1 MTLLCLI
8 VTTSSVSLPSTLI
21 TDAPTTTTCV
31 PTEAAVDSSTSE
43 ATSGQETSDNSAKNA
58 AEAVPGIQIETDI
71 LLLIPE
77 TVAEEGPLTPLEAD
91 SGNQARAL
99 DDAEEY
105 DTQEKHAL
113 SYTDDLEA
121 AEAIVFRPL
130 FHHRKRND
138 LRRRVDRNDGQRR
151 KDDAHKHGNGE
162 RRQPFRFCPPCRF
175 YF

>member
-1 MTLLCLI
+1 M
-8 VTTSSVSLPSTLI
+8 SLPSTLI
-21 TDAPTTTTCV
+21 TDAPTTTTSV
-31 PTEAAVDSSTSE
+31 PTEAAVDSSTTE
-43 ATSGQETSDNSAKNA
+43 VPSGQEKPENSAKNA

-77 TVAEEGPLTPLEAD
+77 TVAEEGPLTPPETE

-105 DTQEKHAL
+105 DTQDKQAL

-121 AEAIVFRPL
+121 AEALVFRPL
-130 FHHRKRND
+130 FRHRKRNA
-138 LRRRVDRNDGQRR
+138 LRRRVDRNNGQRR
-151 KDDAHKHGNGE
+151 TDEAHRHGNGE

>member
-1 MTLLCLI
+1 M
-8 VTTSSVSLPSTLI
+8 SLPSSLV
-21 TDAPTTTTCV
+21 TDAPATTTCV

-43 ATSGQETSDNSAKNA
+43 APSGQETSDSSVKNA

-77 TVAEEGPLTPLEAD
+77 TVAEEGPLTPLETD

-105 DTQEKHAL
+105 ETQEKHAL
-113 SYTDDLEA
+113 SHTDDLEA
-121 AEAIVFRPL
+121 AEVLVFRPL
-130 FHHRKRND
+130 FRHRKRNE
-138 LRRRVDRNDGQRR
+138 LRRRVDRNDEQRR
-151 KDDAHKHGNGE
+151 KDGAQRHGNGE
-162 RRQPFRFCPPCRF
+162 RRQPFKFCPPCRF